1 MTDEDDGS
9 RTGQEHACRM
19 TGRNDGLIG
28 KYDIHLCRQAFRE
41 VARDI
46 GFRKYE

>member
-1 MTDEDDGS
+1 MPDGDDE
-9 RTGQEHACRM
+9 RTGQSHTCRM
-19 TGRNDGLIG
+19 TGRTDGLIG

-46 GFRKYE
+46 GFRKYD